1 VKRTIPSVPQIAP
14 EALSSDRFLRVQEF
28 TMKEKKEK
36 KETKPAQS
44 RAEHLRQHKGI
55 SLAKRVEGKSGAAA
69 YPSKRSGRKG

>member
-1 VKRTIPSVPQIAP
+1 
-14 EALSSDRFLRVQEF
+14 
-28 TMKEKKEK
+28 MKEK

-55 SLAKRVEGKSGAAA
+55 SLAKRVEGKSGAAS

>member
-28 TMKEKKEK
+28 TMKEK